1 MSLKEY
7 YDNLRSYGSMNVEIL
22 FDVPACDPAA
32 VETEEIQMNHPTITK
47 MLSDERIRAF
57 TAQASPSAA
66 IGRSAR
72 RRDGAIAHWVPTAM
86 TNLLHA
92 RSTSTSASCT
102 LRRSAT

>member
-1 MSLKEY
+1 
-7 YDNLRSYGSMNVEIL
+7 MNVEIL

-32 VETEEIQMNHPTITK
+32 VETEEIQMNRPTITK

-72 RRDGAIAHWVPTAM
+72 RRDWPCP
-86 TNLLHA
+86 
-92 RSTSTSASCT
+92 RSVDTGYA
-102 LRRSAT
+102 AF